1 MRSLLNAAL
10 TALAA
15 LAVSTGALAKDA
27 PTGLPIADP
36 AAVVGEPYS
45 LEGVTYTPADAPFD
59 DVGYAGLDDGAGS
72 SVSISHRT
80 MPLPSYVEITALN
93 SGRTILARV
102 ERRGPMAGRQLVALS
117 AAGFAQLEADSA
129 QPLAVRVRR
138 VNPQEYE
145 RALLRTNQRA
155 PERLVTPGSLL
166 EVLRKLLARKSAPA
180 VVAVSD
186 PDLVDGLPL
195 AEAPPVKRP
204 LAKPAPTKAIAAK
217 RSPAKPVVGKPTI
230 IKPVVAKSVAAPTN
244 PTKARDGATSS
255 VQIAAFANR
264 ANADATAKKLGA
276 HVSGSG
282 KLWRVHY
289 GPFTDRAAAEAGLAR
304 AKKAGFGDAR
314 IANSGK

>member
-1 MRSLLNAAL
+1 MRSPHNAAL
-10 TALAA
+10 AAFAA
-15 LAVSTGALAKDA
+15 LAVSSATWARDNPPAL
-27 PTGLPIADP
+27 PVADP
-36 AAVVGEPYS
+36 VAVLGEAYS
-45 LEGVTYTPADAPFD
+45 AEGVTYIPADAAFD
-59 DVGYAGLDDGAGS
+59 DVGYAALDDATGP
-72 SVSISHRT
+72 SISVAHRT
-80 MPLPSYVEITALN
+80 LPIPSYVEVTALD
-93 SGRTILARV
+93 SGRTILTRV
-102 ERRGPMAGRQLVALS
+102 ERRGPLAGKALVALS
-117 AAGFAQLEADSA
+117 ATGFVQLGADPA

-204 LAKPAPTKAIAAK
+204 PAKPAPTKAIAAK